1 MDGFIWRKKLKKM
14 ERMSS
19 LSIPI
24 LPLET
29 PRLLLRPY
37 AEKDL
42 LDFFTS
48 HPQVGPAA
56 GWTPHKNISES
67 RKILDSF
74 IAGGEVWAVEEKTS
88 GHVIGSVGLH
98 QDVVRKV
105 NKDIVL
111 TIGYTLSAACWGKGY
126 ATEAVRR
133 VLRYVFSE
141 AAEPP
146 ELISVRHYDF
156 NNRSRRVI
164 KKCGFKFEGVIRKA
178 VVLPEYGLRD
188 CWQYSM
194 TEREWRQTV
203 VREEAQDL
211 GAATSPER

>member
-1 MDGFIWRKKLKKM
+1 MC
-14 ERMSS
+14 SS
-19 LSIPI
+19 
-24 LPLET
+24 
-29 PRLLLRPY
+29 
-37 AEKDL
+37 DL
-42 LDFFTS
+42 
-48 HPQVGPAA
+48 
-56 GWTPHKNISES
+56 
-67 RKILDSF
+67 
-74 IAGGEVWAVEEKTS
+74 
-88 GHVIGSVGLH
+88 
-98 QDVVRKV
+98 
-105 NKDIVL
+105 
-111 TIGYTLSAACWGKGY
+111 AACWGKGY